1 MSAVSNIYLII
12 FLPLL
17 ASLLCQLLDR
27 KFLPFTIAISSS
39 ALLLFFIGKAFLDV
53 SFYKVIGNDFELS
66 PISIALEFRLDII
79 GVTFL
84 SLIVFLKTVILFY
97 YRGDIEESLAE
108 NNKKTF
114 YSVYLLNLFALVGI
128 FTSNNLLNLFVFLE
142 IYALSFFGS
151 FFGSFF
157 AISAISN
164 DAEIAK
170 SSFKCFCSNAA
181 ASLLILFC
189 FLVIYLVSGDLNFVK
204 ISQDLQIIENKWF
217 LELIL
222 LLLLAAFLIK
232 FFPTQLHLKSLNSPD
247 SMARFLAVDSL
258 FIKTNIGIFV
268 ILKFIYFVFGK
279 ATIFKSFDF
288 TPLVILISLMLIFYS
303 AIKLYQ
309 QLSQNGNLKKIAT
322 YFCLNNIGFIIA
334 CMALKTTDSLQS
346 LFFYILNFSLI
357 NLVIFIF
364 AAFLERNFGNAEID
378 KISLIRK
385 KYFSLDLPIKLFLF
399 FIIGFPLSILFFA
412 NWYLACAS
420 MNIGFELFLLVA
432 LVASNFVQINFA
444 VKLISAFSVENVS
457 EGSDGEEEMPDLG
470 VKRYQFYLLS
480 FWFLVIAAYG
490 SIFALAVMNNL
501 SLDFAL
507 FIKGV

>member
-97 YRGDIEESLAE
+97 YRGDIEESLTE
-108 NNKKTF
+108 DSKKTF

-142 IYALSFFGS
+142 IYALSFF
-151 FFGSFF
+151 
-157 AISAISN
+157 AISAIYN
-164 DAEIAK
+164 DVEIAK
-170 SSFKCFCSNAA
+170 SSFKCFCLNAA
-181 ASLLILFC
+181 ASLLIVFC

-217 LELIL
+217 LELVL

-232 FFPTQLHLKSLNSPD
+232 FFPTQLHLKSLNSSD

-268 ILKFIYFVFGK
+268 ILKFIYFIFGK
-279 ATIFKSFDF
+279 AAIFKSFDF
-288 TPLVILISLMLIFYS
+288 TPLVILISLILIFYS

-385 KYFSLDLPIKLFLF
+385 KYFSLAFPIKLFLF
-399 FIIGFPLSILFFA
+399 FIASFPLSILFFA

-420 MNIGFELFLLVA
+420 MNIGFEIFLLVA
-432 LVASNFVQINFA
+432 LVASNFVQINF
-444 VKLISAFSVENVS
+444 VIKLISAFSDKVVIE
-457 EGSDGEEEMPDLG
+457 ETSDVVEEMPDLG
-470 VKRYQFYLLS
+470 VKKYQFYLVS

-490 SIFALAVMNNL
+490 SIFALAVTNNL

-507 FIKGV
+507 YVKGA

>member
-1 MSAVSNIYLII
+1 MSAVGNIYLII

-108 NNKKTF
+108 DSKKTF

-142 IYALSFFGS
+142 IYALSFF
-151 FFGSFF
+151 

-170 SSFKCFCSNAA
+170 SSFKYFCYNAA

-189 FLVIYLVSGDLNFVK
+189 FLVIYLVSGDLNFSK

-217 LELIL
+217 LELVL

-232 FFPTQLHLKSLNSPD
+232 FFPTQLHLKSLNSSD

-268 ILKFIYFVFGK
+268 ILKFIYFIFGK

-288 TPLVILISLMLIFYS
+288 TPLVILISLILIFYS

-385 KYFSLDLPIKLFLF
+385 KYFSLAFPIKLFLF
-399 FIIGFPLSILFFA
+399 FIASFPLSILFFA

-420 MNIGFELFLLVA
+420 MNIGFEIFLLVA
-432 LVASNFVQINFA
+432 LVASNFVQINF
-444 VKLISAFSVENVS
+444 VIKLISAFSDKVVIE
-457 EGSDGEEEMPDLG
+457 ETSDVVEEMPDLG
-470 VKRYQFYLLS
+470 VKKYQFYLVS

-490 SIFALAVMNNL
+490 SIFALAVTNNL

-507 FIKGV
+507 YVKGA

>member
-1 MSAVSNIYLII
+1 MSAVANIYLII

-17 ASLLCQLLDR
+17 ASLFCQLIDR
-27 KFLPFTIAISSS
+27 KFLPFTIAISSC
-39 ALLLFFIGKAFLDV
+39 ALLLFLIGKAFLDV
-53 SFYKVIGNDFELS
+53 SAYKIIGNDFELS
-66 PISIALEFRLDII
+66 PISIALEFRLDIV
-79 GVTFL
+79 GVSFL
-84 SLIVFLKTVILFY
+84 SLIIFLKTVILFY
-97 YRGDIEESLAE
+97 YRGDIEESLTDD
-108 NNKKTF
+108 NKKTF

-142 IYALSFFGS
+142 IYALSFF
-151 FFGSFF
+151 
-157 AISAISN
+157 AISSISN
-164 DAEIAK
+164 DVEITK
-170 SSFKCFCSNAA
+170 SSFKYFCSNAA
-181 ASLLILFC
+181 ASLLIVFC
-189 FLVIYLVSGDLNFVK
+189 FLVIYLVSGDLNFSK

-222 LLLLAAFLIK
+222 LLLLTAFLIK
-232 FFPTQLHLKSLNSPD
+232 FFPTQLHLKSLNSSD
-247 SMARFLAVDSL
+247 SMARFIAADSL

-279 ATIFKSFDF
+279 AAIFTSFDF
-288 TPLVILISLMLIFYS
+288 APLVILISLILIFYS

-309 QLSQNGNLKKIAT
+309 QSNLKKVAA

-334 CMALKTTDSLQS
+334 CMALKTTDSMQS

-357 NLVIFIF
+357 NFAIFVF

-378 KISLIRK
+378 KIPLIRK

-399 FIIGFPLSILFFA
+399 FIVGFPLSILFFA

-420 MNIGFELFLLVA
+420 MNLGFEIFLLAV
-432 LVASNFVQINFA
+432 LVFSNFVQLNF
-444 VKLISAFSVENVS
+444 VIKLISAFSAEIVVEEAS
-457 EGSDGEEEMPDLG
+457 ETVEEMPDLG
-470 VKRYQFYLLS
+470 VKKYQFYLLS

-490 SIFALAVMNNL
+490 SIFALAVTNNL

-507 FIKGV
+507 YIKGV